1 MTRIRFEDN
10 ERKIHT
16 IDTGDGSYLEE
27 QTVIGEDND
36 YLVFSVYFPDETE
49 INVVEEVFYK
59 LQSAGLKINRDSRVW
74 FDALDNHS
82 YLINSDEKY
91 TLREDTIISYG
102 RNYTKFYL
110 YTEST
115 FQEVE
120 ISKRVFIRL
129 RDKGIPVEHN

>member
-1 MTRIRFEDN
+1 MARIRFEDD
-10 ERKIHT
+10 EKKIHT

-36 YLVFSVYFPDETE
+36 YLIFSVYFPDETE
-49 INVVEEVFYK
+49 IVVTQEVFRK

-74 FDALDNHS
+74 FDSCDDHS
-82 YLINSDEKY
+82 HVIDPEEKY
-91 TLREDTIISYG
+91 TLREDTIITNG
-102 RNYTKFYL
+102 KDYTRFYL

-120 ISKRVFIRL
+120 ISNRVFIRL
-129 RDKGIPVEHN
+129 RDKGFQVEHN

>member
-1 MTRIRFEDN
+1 MARIRFEDDKK
-10 ERKIHT
+10 KIHT

-27 QTVIGEDND
+27 QTIIGEDND
-36 YLVFSVYFPDETE
+36 YLVFSVYFSDETE
-49 INVVEEVFYK
+49 INVSEEVFYK
-59 LQSAGLKINRDSRVW
+59 LQRAGLKINNNSRVW
-74 FDALDNHS
+74 FDAFDNHS

-91 TLREDTIISYG
+91 TLREDTIISNG
-102 RNYTKFYL
+102 RNYTKFYH

-120 ISKRVFIRL
+120 ISERVFIRL

>member
-59 LQSAGLKINRDSRVW
+59 LQSAGLKINKDSRVW
-74 FDALDNHS
+74 FDAFDKHS

-91 TLREDTIISYG
+91 TLREDTIISNG
-102 RNYTKFYL
+102 RNYTKFYI

-120 ISKRVFIRL
+120 ISERVFICL
-129 RDKGIPVEHN
+129 RNKKIPVEHN